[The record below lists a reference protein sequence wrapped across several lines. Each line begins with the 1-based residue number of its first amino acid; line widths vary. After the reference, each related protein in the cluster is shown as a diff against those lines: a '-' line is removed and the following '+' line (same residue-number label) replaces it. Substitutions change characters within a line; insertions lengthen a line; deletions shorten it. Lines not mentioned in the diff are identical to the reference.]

1 MTRDRARILDASA
14 NRAAEALR
22 VMEDAA
28 RFLLDDR
35 DLTAQLKAL
44 RHDLRALT
52 PSSHHRDAA
61 GDVGTTVSTEAE
73 TFRSGARHVVVA
85 AAKRLQESLRS
96 LEEWSKA
103 SSLSAGAGP
112 DVRGSARAFEQLR
125 YRAYALEQRLPDR
138 PPPARGPA
146 PPPPCRGRTAPA
158 APCPGAG
165 PPAVGRPAMGR
176 RAHAAA
182 AGRGGVPPRQRRGG
196 AGAGRHR

>member
-73 TFRSGARHVVVA
+73 TFRSGARPLGGAAPQRPAPHHPGRPVVPRA
-85 AAKRLQESLRS
+85 DHLQERAALR
-96 LEEWSKA
+96 
-103 SSLSAGAGP
+103 
-112 DVRGSARAFEQLR
+112 ARLAQAHR
-125 YRAYALEQRLPDR
+125 HR
-138 PPPARGPA
+138 PPRL
-146 PPPPCRGRTAPA
+146 R
-158 APCPGAG
+158 
-165 PPAVGRPAMGR
+165 
-176 RAHAAA
+176 
-182 AGRGGVPPRQRRGG
+182 
-196 AGAGRHR
+196 